1 MFKYVMIYLGIAV
14 IAGATVP
21 LQAGINSRLNF
32 FSGSPVIA
40 SIISFLT
47 GSVTL
52 VVFAIVTKTPLP
64 AAGAFAGAPWW
75 IWTGGI
81 LGAFYVA
88 SCVILANKLGAVSM
102 LALIMAGQMI
112 TSVVL
117 DHYGLAGYRIQPL
130 NMYKISGILLI
141 IAGVFLIRFSR
152 GNV

>member
-1 MFKYVMIYLGIAV
+1 MIYLVMAV

-32 FSGSPVIA
+32 YSGSPVTA

-47 GSVTL
+47 GSITL
-52 VVFAIVTKTPLP
+52 IIFAVFTRTPLP
-64 AAGAFAGAPWW
+64 SAGAFTGAPWW

-117 DHYGLAGYRIQPL
+117 DHYGLAGYHVQPL
-130 NMYKISGILLI
+130 NLYKIFGILLV
-141 IAGVFLIRFSR
+141 IAGVFLIRFS
-152 GNV
+152 

>member
-1 MFKYVMIYLGIAV
+1 MLKYVMIYLVMAI

-32 FSGSPVIA
+32 FSGSPVTA

-52 VVFAIVTKTPLP
+52 IIFAIATRTPLP
-64 AAGAFAGAPWW
+64 SVGAFTGAPWW

-117 DHYGLAGYRIQPL
+117 DHYGLAGYQVQPL
-130 NMYKISGILLI
+130 NLYKIFGILLV
-141 IAGVFLIRFSR
+141 IAGVFLIRFS
-152 GNV
+152 

>member
-1 MFKYVMIYLGIAV
+1 MLMAF

-32 FSGSPVIA
+32 FSGSPVMA

-52 VVFAIVTKTPLP
+52 IIYAIVTRTPIP
-64 AAGAFAGAPWW
+64 SPGAFAGAPWW

-81 LGAFYVA
+81 FGAFYVA
-88 SCVILANKLGAVSM
+88 SCVILANKVGAVSM

-112 TSVVL
+112 TSLVL
-117 DHYGLAGYRIQPL
+117 DHYGLAGYQMQPI
-130 NMYKISGILLI
+130 NMYKIAGILLI
-141 IAGVFLIRFSR
+141 IAGVFLIRFS
-152 GNV
+152 